1 MLDAKA
7 VVATAWLAC
16 PYRDSVIGSCTFV
29 FVGFFCTGDF
39 FFFMEPISPGGKEK
53 KCVFIFF
60 VAAVCRNFGI
70 LSKSSYLFCQILF

>member
-39 FFFMEPISPGGKEK
+39 FFLWNPFPQVEK
-53 KCVFIFF
+53 KKNAFLFF
-60 VAAVCRNFGI
+60 
-70 LSKSSYLFCQILF
+70 L

>member
-39 FFFMEPISPGGKEK
+39 FFFLWNPFPQVEK
-53 KCVFIFF
+53 KKNAFLFF
-60 VAAVCRNFGI
+60 
-70 LSKSSYLFCQILF
+70 L